1 MDPLLVLFSARFETL
16 TFRFLCSHEFN
27 TGSYS
32 PFCSPFWIV
41 YERRIF
47 FASVVA
53 PLVNLCVI
61 DSQAASQARDLV
73 CCPALVS
80 LVLAL
85 HNTYLLSAK
94 ASPLDPAEE
103 YAVVAA
109 VLAG

>member
-1 MDPLLVLFSARFETL
+1 M
-16 TFRFLCSHEFN
+16 
-27 TGSYS
+27 
-32 PFCSPFWIV
+32 
-41 YERRIF
+41 
-47 FASVVA
+47 
-53 PLVNLCVI
+53 I

-103 YAVVAA
+103 YAVVTA
-109 VLAG
+109 VLAGCALLRGGVIVRAALIGRHILSLGPIFIIYTL